1 MAMAVTNIVIV
12 SWSLIFAF
20 FAFMMS
26 FYWLCKEC
34 MMIKKNRSFI
44 DRREDRMAKYR
55 IELSIHQKM
64 NNT

>member
-44 DRREDRMAKYR
+44 DRREDRMAKYK
-55 IELSIHQKM
+55 IEL
-64 NNT
+64 